1 MISKTYM
8 DFWNLIQVKKKS
20 YLEIIMKI
28 GIVGAGASGLFAAI
42 TAAKQGADV
51 TLIEKKDRI
60 CKKLLATGN
69 GKCNFTNKSMS
80 KIDFRSQKGDIFND
94 YIGQFDEKE
103 VISFFESMGMLIKE
117 RNGYCYPRS
126 EQASTVLDL
135 LRLQI
140 KNLNIPVISEHYPIN
155 IRKCKKNFEIILNNN
170 QKFYFD
176 RIILA
181 CGSFAGE
188 KKRDDFNGYA
198 YAEDLGHTIIPVVP
212 ALVQVRVKSKDFKSI
227 SGVRCDANISLYIN
241 RKPVTEEFGEL
252 QITDYGISGI
262 PVFQLSRYV
271 SYGIHEKKNV
281 TAVIDLL
288 PEYTK
293 EEWLA
298 FVKEKWSHSP
308 KTITAEE
315 FFQGFLNKKLNL
327 FFLKTVG
334 IKADTPLKQINYS
347 KIEEAVRR
355 MKSWEMEIEGTNPYE
370 NAQVCAGGVSM
381 DEITLHME
389 SKIVPGL
396 YFAGELLDVDGRC
409 GGYNLQWA
417 WTSGYLAGKF
427 SSGNSQ

>member
-1 MISKTYM
+1 
-8 DFWNLIQVKKKS
+8 
-20 YLEIIMKI
+20 MKI

-42 TAAKQGADV
+42 TAAKQGAEV

-60 CKKLLATGN
+60 GKKILATGN
-69 GKCNFTNKSMS
+69 GKCNFTNKSMA
-80 KIDFRSQKGDIFND
+80 KIDFRSQKGNVFND
-94 YIGQFDEKE
+94 YISQFDKEE
-103 VISFFESMGMLIKE
+103 VISNFENMGMLIKD

-140 KNLNIPVISEHYPIN
+140 KNLNIPIISESHPVTV
-155 IRKCKKNFEIILNNN
+155 RKCKKNFEITLNNN
-170 QKFYFD
+170 QKLYYD

-188 KKRDDFNGYA
+188 KKRDDFNGYT
-198 YAEDLGHTIIPVVP
+198 YAKSLGHTIIPVVP

-227 SGVRCDANISLYIN
+227 SGVRCDSDISLYIN
-241 RKPVTEEFGEL
+241 KELVTEEFGEL

-271 SYGIHEKKNV
+271 SYGIYEKKRV

-288 PEYTK
+288 PEY
-293 EEWLA
+293 EEKQWLT
-298 FVKEKWSHSP
+298 FVKEKWSRSP
-308 KTITAEE
+308 KTVTAEE

-327 FFLKTVG
+327 FFLKAAG
-334 IKADTPLKQINYS
+334 IKADTILKQIKYS
-347 KIEEAVRR
+347 KIEEIVRR
-355 MKSWEMEIEGTNPYE
+355 MKFWEVEIEGTNPYE

-381 DEITLHME
+381 EEISLQME
-389 SKIVPGL
+389 SKIVSGL
-396 YFAGELLDVDGRC
+396 YFAGEILDVDGRC

-417 WTSGYLAGKF
+417 WTSGYLAGKYAAK
-427 SSGNSQ
+427 

>member
-1 MISKTYM
+1 MR
-8 DFWNLIQVKKKS
+8 
-20 YLEIIMKI
+20 I
-28 GIVGAGASGLFAAI
+28 GIIGAGASGLFAAI
-42 TAAKQGADV
+42 TAAKQGTEV

-60 CKKLLATGN
+60 CKKILATGN
-69 GKCNFTNKSMS
+69 GKCNFTNKSMT
-80 KIDFRSQKGDIFND
+80 KIDFRSQKEDVFTD
-94 YIGQFDEKE
+94 YISQFNEKE
-103 VISFFESMGMLIKE
+103 VISFFENMGMLIKDK
-117 RNGYCYPRS
+117 NGYCYPRS

-140 KNLNIPVISEHYPIN
+140 KTLNIPVISENYPVS
-155 IRKCKKNFEIILNNN
+155 IRKCKKNFEVILSTNE
-170 QKFYFD
+170 KIYFD

-188 KKRDDFNGYA
+188 KKRDDFNGYT
-198 YAEDLGHTIIPVVP
+198 YAKSLGHSIIPVVP

-227 SGVRCDANISLYIN
+227 SGVRCDANIFLYIN
-241 RKPVTEEFGEL
+241 KKPVTEEFGEL

-271 SYGIHEKKNV
+271 SYGIYEKKNV

-288 PEYTK
+288 PEFTK
-293 EEWLA
+293 DEWLSL
-298 FVKEKWSHSP
+298 VKEKWSHTS

-327 FFLKTVG
+327 FFLKNAG

-347 KIEEAVRR
+347 KIEQAVRQ
-355 MKSWEMEIEGTNPYE
+355 MKSWEIEIEGTNPYE

-381 DEITLHME
+381 EEISLQME

-396 YFAGELLDVDGRC
+396 YFAGELVDVDGRC

-417 WTSGYLAGKF
+417 WTSGYLAGKYA
-427 SSGNSQ
+427 GTANNGHKKP

>member
-1 MISKTYM
+1 
-8 DFWNLIQVKKKS
+8 
-20 YLEIIMKI
+20 MKI
-28 GIVGAGASGLFAAI
+28 GIIGAGASGLMAAI
-42 TAAKQGADV
+42 TAAKEGAEV

-69 GKCNFTNKSMS
+69 GKCNFTNKSMGM
-80 KIDFRSQKGDIFND
+80 IDFRSQKASGRVFCD
-94 YIGQFDEKE
+94 YISQFDAKE
-103 VISFFESMGMLIKE
+103 VISFFESLGMLIKDK
-117 RNGYCYPRS
+117 NGYCYPRS

-140 KNLNIPVISEHYPIN
+140 KTLGISVLSENYPVT
-155 IRKCKKNFEIILNNN
+155 IRKCKKNFEIQLNNN
-170 QKFYFD
+170 QKLYFD
-176 RIILA
+176 RVILA

-188 KKRDDFNGYA
+188 KKRDEFNGYA
-198 YAEDLGHTIIPVVP
+198 YAQSLGHSIIPVVP
-212 ALVQVRVKSKDFKSI
+212 ALVQVRVKSKEFKSI

-241 RKPVTEEFGEL
+241 KKLVTEEFGEL

-271 SYGIHEKKNV
+271 SYGIHEKKKV
-281 TAVIDLL
+281 TAVLDLL
-288 PEYTK
+288 PEYPS
-293 EEWLA
+293 ENWLA
-298 FVKEKWSHSP
+298 FVKEKWTHSS
-308 KTITAEE
+308 KAISAEE

-334 IKADTPLKQINYS
+334 VKADTPLRQINYS
-347 KIEEAVRR
+347 KIEEAARR
-355 MKSWEMEIEGTNPYE
+355 MKSWEIEIEGTNPYE

-381 DEITLHME
+381 EEITLQME

-417 WTSGYLAGKF
+417 WTSGYLAGKYAATVTAANAKR
-427 SSGNSQ
+427 SSTT